1 MNVGTGDPS
10 RQLERFRAYLRL
22 LARNQL
28 DSALQ
33 SKVDLS
39 GVVQQTLLEAH
50 QAWDQLRHWNEPQQA
65 AWLRTALAR
74 NLTDEV
80 RKLRTAARDV
90 AREHSLGAAL
100 EESSARLEAC
110 LSNQDDSPS
119 ERAIRNERLLNLA
132 EALEQLPDDQRRAV
146 EWHHLQ
152 GQPLEQVAK
161 QLRRSKGAVAA
172 LLHRALQKLRTLL
185 ESNEGQEP

>member
-1 MNVGTGDPS
+1 MSLDTGDPS

-22 LARNQL
+22 LARTQL
-28 DSALQ
+28 EPALQ
-33 SKVDLS
+33 GKVDLS
-39 GVVQQTLLEAH
+39 GVVQQTLLDAH
-50 QAWDQLRHWNEPQQA
+50 QAWDQLRLWSEPQQA
-65 AWLRTALAR
+65 AWLRTALVR

-90 AREHSLGAAL
+90 AREQSLEAAL

-110 LSNQDDSPS
+110 LASQEDSPS
-119 ERAIRNERLLNLA
+119 EQAIRNERLLHLA
-132 EALEQLPDDQRRAV
+132 EVLEQLPEDQRLAV

-152 GQPLEQVAK
+152 GQPLEQIAK
-161 QLRRSKGAVAA
+161 RLRRSKGAVAS

-185 ESNEGQEP
+185 ESHEGQEP

>member
-1 MNVGTGDPS
+1 MSLDTGDPS

-22 LARNQL
+22 LARTQL
-28 DSALQ
+28 EPALQ
-33 SKVDLS
+33 GKVDLS

-50 QAWDQLRHWNEPQQA
+50 QAWDQLCHWSESQQA
-65 AWLRTALAR
+65 AWLRTALVR

-90 AREHSLGAAL
+90 AREQSLEAAL

-110 LSNQDDSPS
+110 LASQGDSPS
-119 ERAIRNERLLNLA
+119 ERAIRNERLLHLA
-132 EALEQLPDDQRRAV
+132 DALERLPEDQRRAV

-152 GQPLEQVAK
+152 GQPLEQIANR
-161 QLRRSKGAVAA
+161 LGRSKGAVAA
-172 LLHRALQKLRTLL
+172 LLHRALQKLRISL
-185 ESNEGQEP
+185 ESNEG

>member
-1 MNVGTGDPS
+1 MSLDSGDPS
-10 RQLERFRAYLRL
+10 RQLEGFRAYLRL
-22 LARNQL
+22 LARTQV

-33 SKVDLS
+33 GKVDLS

-50 QAWDQLRHWNEPQQA
+50 QAWDQLRSRSESQQA

-90 AREHSLGAAL
+90 AREHSLEAAL
-100 EESSARLEAC
+100 AESSARLEAC
-110 LSNQDDSPS
+110 LASQEDSPS
-119 ERAIRNERLLNLA
+119 QRAIRNEHLLRLA
-132 EALEQLPDDQRRAV
+132 EALEQLPEDQRRAV

-152 GQPLEQVAK
+152 GLSLEQTAK
-161 QLRRSKGAVAA
+161 RLRRSKGAAAA
-172 LLHRALQKLRTLL
+172 LLHRALRKLRALL
-185 ESNEGQEP
+185 ESNEGQES

>member
-1 MNVGTGDPS
+1 MGLDTGDPS

-22 LARNQL
+22 LARTQL

-33 SKVDLS
+33 GKIDLS

-50 QAWDQLRHWNEPQQA
+50 QAWDHLRHGSESQQA
-65 AWLRTALAR
+65 AWLRKALVR
-74 NLTDEV
+74 NMTDEV

-90 AREHSLGAAL
+90 VREHSLEAAV

-110 LSNQDDSPS
+110 LASQDDSPS
-119 ERAIRNERLLNLA
+119 ERVIRNERLLHLA
-132 EALEQLPDDQRRAV
+132 EALEQLPEDQRRAV

-152 GQPLEQVAK
+152 GQPLAQIAK
-161 QLRRSKGAVAA
+161 RLRRSKGAVAA
-172 LLHRALQKLRTLL
+172 LLHRALQKLRTQL
-185 ESNEGQEP
+185 ESDEGPES

>member
-1 MNVGTGDPS
+1 MNLDLGDPC

-22 LARNQL
+22 LARTQL
-28 DSALQ
+28 EPALQ
-33 SKVDLS
+33 GKVDLS

-50 QAWDQLRHWNEPQQA
+50 QAWEQLRHWDEAQQA

-90 AREHSLGAAL
+90 ARERSLEAAL

-110 LSNQDDSPS
+110 LASQEDSPS

-132 EALEQLPDDQRRAV
+132 EALEQLPDNQRLAV

-152 GQPLEQVAK
+152 GKPLAEIAK
-161 QLRRSKGAVAA
+161 QMHRSKGAVAA
-172 LLHRALQKLRTLL
+172 LLHRGLQKLRALL
-185 ESNEGQEP
+185 EANEGQEP

>member
-1 MNVGTGDPS
+1 MSLDIGDSS
-10 RQLERFRAYLRL
+10 RQLEGFRAYLRL
-22 LARNQL
+22 LARTQL
-28 DSALQ
+28 DPALQ
-33 SKVDLS
+33 GKVDLS

-50 QAWDQLRHWNEPQQA
+50 QAWDQLRPRSESQQA

-74 NLTDEV
+74 NLTDEI

-90 AREHSLGAAL
+90 AREHSLEAAL

-110 LSNQDDSPS
+110 LASPEDSPS
-119 ERAIRNERLLNLA
+119 ERAIRNEHLLHLA
-132 EALEQLPDDQRRAV
+132 EALEKLPEDQRRAV

-152 GQPLEQVAK
+152 GQSLEQTAK
-161 QLRRSKGAVAA
+161 RLRRSKGAVAA
-172 LLHRALQKLRTLL
+172 LLHRALQKLRALL